1 MVPAGTAAPRV
12 YYRSAHYY
20 VDFPEAYGK
29 LRYGTSGER
38 MLLCTVTR
46 TLLELKG
53 QDVTFLLGGKNV
65 DTLGHLDLREAFT
78 GQDCAD

>member
-1 MVPAGTAAPRV
+1 MRSAPPPNQAPAGVQNIRVFMCTA
-12 YYRSAHYY
+12 
-20 VDFPEAYGK
+20 
-29 LRYGTSGER
+29 GTSGER